1 MTAGLLGMAARAS
14 LSAGV
19 MILVVVLLRRQFQSR
34 TPRRVFCLLW
44 DMVLCRLL
52 ILSDIPSPV
61 SVQRLLALGQRSG
74 GEAAARP
81 VSFGLISRMMEIP
94 SFFPYPSGEC
104 VIDAYVFRLP
114 GVPARA
120 VIIPH
125 CPGCRKGNCRRRGKR
140 KAVY

>member
-81 VSFGLISRMMEIP
+81 VSS
-94 SFFPYPSGEC
+94 
-104 VIDAYVFRLP
+104 A
-114 GVPARA
+114 
-120 VIIPH
+120 
-125 CPGCRKGNCRRRGKR
+125 
-140 KAVY
+140 

>member
-61 SVQRLLALGQRSG
+61 SVQRLL
-74 GEAAARP
+74 
-81 VSFGLISRMMEIP
+81 
-94 SFFPYPSGEC
+94 
-104 VIDAYVFRLP
+104 D
-114 GVPARA
+114 
-120 VIIPH
+120 
-125 CPGCRKGNCRRRGKR
+125 RKS
-140 KAVY
+140 VV